1 MILNLLDRMKL
12 PFRKNKEFLK
22 ALYDILGFYP
32 HDIEIYRIAFSHK
45 SLTYRRDRN
54 TNDKRGAN
62 REKRNKP
69 EAPTKPLNN
78 ERLEYLGDAV
88 LETVVSDI
96 LFRHFNT
103 KREGFLTS
111 TRSKIVQRE
120 ALNRLATQMG
130 LETLIQAAQGTR
142 MVHTN
147 IGGNA
152 FEALMG
158 AIYLDRGFKY
168 CHWFIENRVIGH
180 YVDLESVAQKEV
192 NFKSKLLEWCQ
203 KNRINTNFRD
213 SASND
218 SERGFRSTIVLEG
231 ITVGKGT
238 GRSKKESQQVASKDA
253 LTRMRKEQ
261 KLYDSIFR
269 AKEKRTAME
278 ADESFALPKIDEIE
292 NIISKSEGKRKPVL
306 EGKPAEADADEVQQ
320 LMDSAYDEA
329 YNEKAEFEV
338 IGNAEEESEYS
349 EYATDIQPDATAEEV
364 EHSARTQP
372 TAVLPEKKTEE
383 ERPAPVTKAQRRR
396 ERNRSAKTVDDAV
409 KGGQRRAKVQKQE
422 EKPAEKPQPVA
433 QTADEKPKQPT
444 DKAEQPNSNECQQ
457 RKERRKGRVQK
468 DMQSA
473 SLEDKSQSTTQPT
486 KVEGKAV
493 HANPYSEET
502 EDKDTDE
509 LITLQATILEDT
521 SANEPARGEIVVNRV
536 ITCEDDFTKEEHPAM
551 HQDTPA
557 DEMHSE
563 ADKVAHDQKFDAIA
577 AEVAALAKRVV
588 AEHSIPRESHTDS
601 QDDILPLT
609 DIPSEDEANEKHTV
623 PTAEE
628 PPAVNHSDGKD
639 SDKTSTEDGETTES
653 ATDDSPESAEDN
665 GAIAAEE
672 VSADNAFQEST
683 TEELTVAADD
693 ALPCEEDSSAPAQP
707 EEAEEEEGAYDEDE
721 SDEVRKQPPYA
732 ADHDSARPHLRHL
745 TLDDFVFGTT
755 DATHTDLEEA
765 ATDEEGMEN
774 FEANRPKRNKPR
786 RRRRKPQSA
795 EEGMENAATDR
806 NDTELQPSQPQQKK
820 HKPQRRRQEKQSAG
834 PADQLS
840 SEQKQA
846 ALGASDE
853 DAEKLAKRRAAQR
866 RRRRRERGNGNEAS
880 SPSSDN

>member
-1 MILNLLDRMKL
+1 MILNLFDRMKL

-45 SLTYRRDRN
+45 SLTYRRDRS
-54 TNDKRGAN
+54 TSDKRGSN

-96 LFRHFNT
+96 LFRHFST

-306 EGKPAEADADEVQQ
+306 ESKPSESDADEVQQ

-329 YNEKAEFEV
+329 YNEQAEFEV
-338 IGNAEEESEYS
+338 IGNAADESEYS

-372 TAVLPEKKTEE
+372 TAILPEKKAEE
-383 ERPAPVTKAQRRR
+383 ERPAPMTKAQRRR

-409 KGGQRRAKVQKQE
+409 KNGSRRAKAQKPE
-422 EKPAEKPQPVA
+422 EAPAEKQLPAVQPA
-433 QTADEKPKQPT
+433 AEKPKQAT
-444 DKAEQPNSNECQQ
+444 DKAEQPVSNERQQ
-457 RKERRKGRVQK
+457 RKERRKERVQK
-468 DMQSA
+468 EAPKISA
-473 SLEDKSQSTTQPT
+473 EEKSLAPKPQGPAELAAPVHEEMEDK
-486 KVEGKAV
+486 EA
-493 HANPYSEET
+493 
-502 EDKDTDE
+502 DE

-521 SANEPARGEIVVNRV
+521 SVSTPAHDEIVVNRV
-536 ITCEDDFTKEEHPAM
+536 ITEPEEPSDEMPSTAQTESLTEEMPTGTPLEDGAQPKESVMAARSLVESMRDALETAQANSLKDIVPLTEIPAESEVCEEVATETEAHTKEHRTEEAPAS
-551 HQDTPA
+551 TPA
-557 DEMHSE
+557 
-563 ADKVAHDQKFDAIA
+563 
-577 AEVAALAKRVV
+577 
-588 AEHSIPRESHTDS
+588 
-601 QDDILPLT
+601 
-609 DIPSEDEANEKHTV
+609 
-623 PTAEE
+623 
-628 PPAVNHSDGKD
+628 
-639 SDKTSTEDGETTES
+639 
-653 ATDDSPESAEDN
+653 
-665 GAIAAEE
+665 
-672 VSADNAFQEST
+672 
-683 TEELTVAADD
+683 
-693 ALPCEEDSSAPAQP
+693 
-707 EEAEEEEGAYDEDE
+707 EEAEVKQEHVAVTKVAEVKEPSESDTDSEDHEQANATEVEDTNLTVDAPHWEEESTQPELSLEEVESEEDVTEEEE
-721 SDEVRKQPPYA
+721 SEKEKELPSSVKDNDA
-732 ADHDSARPHLRHL
+732 ARPILRHL

-755 DATHTDLEEA
+755 DATHADAVGTANEE
-765 ATDEEGMEN
+765 DSMEGPL
-774 FEANRPKRNKPR
+774 ANRPKKKPR
-786 RRRRKPQSA
+786 RKRRKPQSTG
-795 EEGMENAATDR
+795 EMQENAASDSQVQ
-806 NDTELQPSQPQQKK
+806 EQQPAQPKQPKR
-820 HKPQRRRQEKQSAG
+820 KPQRKRQDNPNAK
-834 PADQLS
+834 PAD
-840 SEQKQA
+840 EQSYEQEPATAEAQA
-846 ALGASDE
+846 E

-866 RRRRRERGNGNEAS
+866 RRRRRERGKGNEAA

>member
-306 EGKPAEADADEVQQ
+306 EGKSTETDADEVQQ

-338 IGNAEEESEYS
+338 ISNTEEESEYS

-372 TAVLPEKKTEE
+372 TAVLPEKKAEE
-383 ERPAPVTKAQRRR
+383 ERPAPITKAQRRR

-422 EKPAEKPQPVA
+422 EKPSEKLQPAA
-433 QTADEKPKQPT
+433 QAADEKPKQPT
-444 DKAEQPNSNECQQ
+444 DKAEQPTSSERQQ
-457 RKERRKGRVQK
+457 RKERRKERAQK
-468 DMQSA
+468 DIKSA
-473 SLEDKSQSTTQPT
+473 SAEDKPLSTRA
-486 KVEGKAV
+486 EGKAV
-493 HANPYSEET
+493 QANPYSEVP
-502 EDKDTDE
+502 EDKDADE

-521 SANEPARGEIVVNRV
+521 SVNEPASDEIVVNRV
-536 ITCEDDFTKEEHPAM
+536 ITCEDDITKEEHPVM
-551 HQDTPA
+551 HQDTST

-563 ADKVAHDQKFDAIA
+563 ADKAAYDQKLDAIA
-577 AEVAALAKRVV
+577 AEVAALAKRAVE
-588 AEHSIPRESHTDS
+588 EHSIPEESHTDS
-601 QDDILPLT
+601 PEDILPLT
-609 DIPSEDEANEKHTV
+609 DIPYEDEANEKHTV

-628 PPAVNHSDGKD
+628 TPAVSLSDGKD
-639 SDKTSTEDGETTES
+639 SDKVPTEDGEASES
-653 ATDDSPESAEDN
+653 ATEESPGTAEDSEN
-665 GAIAAEE
+665 IAAEE

-683 TEELTVAADD
+683 TDD
-693 ALPCEEDSSAPAQP
+693 LAVTANSASPYEADSSAPAQP
-707 EEAEEEEGAYDEDE
+707 EEEKADDQDE
-721 SDEVRKQPPYA
+721 SNEVRNHPSYA

-765 ATDEEGMEN
+765 ATDEEGMKN
-774 FEANRPKRNKPR
+774 FDANRPKKNKPR
-786 RRRRKPQSA
+786 RRRRKPQNA
-795 EEGMENAATDR
+795 EEGMENADTDS
-806 NDTELQPSQPQQKK
+806 NDTEQQPSQPQQKK

-834 PADQLS
+834 PANQPS
-840 SEQKQA
+840 NEQKQA
-846 ALGASDE
+846 ALDASDE